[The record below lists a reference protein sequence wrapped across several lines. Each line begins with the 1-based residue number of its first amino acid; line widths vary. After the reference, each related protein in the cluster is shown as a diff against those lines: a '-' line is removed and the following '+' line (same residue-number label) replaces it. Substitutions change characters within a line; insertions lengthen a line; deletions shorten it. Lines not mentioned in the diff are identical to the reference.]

1 MAEETK
7 RGPENPK
14 AKAEN
19 LLTEE
24 VAGELLI
31 YDVNSNRA
39 HCLNE
44 TAAAIWQNCNGRRS
58 INTLA
63 KQLFPKLEASDGQ
76 QLVALGVERLRRRRL
91 LESSGDAAP
100 AVDLS
105 RRDLLKKVAIL
116 TAAAGVAAPLV
127 SSVIAP
133 NAAYA
138 FSCMPSGFPCGIST
152 QCCPGLECILM
163 HCSD

>member
-14 AKAEN
+14 AKQEN

-24 VAGELLI
+24 VGGELLI

-58 INTLA
+58 IGTLA
-63 KQLFPKLEASDGQ
+63 KQLFPKLEASDGR

-91 LESSGDAAP
+91 LEGSGDAAP
-100 AVDLS
+100 AMDLS
-105 RRDLLKKVAIL
+105 RRDLLRKVAIL
-116 TAAAGVAAPLV
+116 TAAVGVAVPLV

-133 NAAYA
+133 NSSYA
-138 FSCMPSGFPCGIST
+138 LSCMPSGFPCSIST
-152 QCCPGLECILM
+152 QCCPGLECVLL
-163 HCSD
+163 HCQ